1 MRDSLLFKKVEHIDQ
16 CQDME
21 FRILD
26 HPLLSLQDKARM
38 AGEMVEKCSCG
49 VAIV

>member
-1 MRDSLLFKKVEHIDQ
+1 
-16 CQDME
+16 ME
-21 FRILD
+21 LRILD

-38 AGEMVEKCSCG
+38 GLEAGEMVEKCSCG